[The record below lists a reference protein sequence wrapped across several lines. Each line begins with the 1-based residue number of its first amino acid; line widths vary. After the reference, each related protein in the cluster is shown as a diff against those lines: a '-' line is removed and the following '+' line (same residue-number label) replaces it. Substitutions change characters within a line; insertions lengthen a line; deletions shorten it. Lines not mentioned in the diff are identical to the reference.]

1 MANILILNG
10 AARKNGSTKKL
21 IEAFTDGAKS
31 SGNEVQEFYLQDMNI
46 KGCLGCEHCSKS
58 EKGTL
63 NPCVQNDDMKL
74 INEAFM
80 SADVV
85 VFASPVYFWT
95 ITGTLK
101 TAADRLY
108 AELRS
113 LGYGG
118 FPRKSVLLMTAGGS
132 DYSQAVRWYETFER
146 NLGWKNLGEVL
157 GAGKTRAAYDLGA
170 SIK

>member
-1 MANILILNG
+1 MAKIMILNG
-10 AARKNGSTKKL
+10 AARKNGRTAEL
-21 IEAFTDGAKS
+21 IKAFTDGAKS
-31 SGNEVQEFYLQDMNI
+31 SDNEVQEFYLQDMNI
-46 KGCLGCEHCSKS
+46 KGCLGCEHCSKTL
-58 EKGTL
+58 KGAS
-63 NPCVQNDDMKL
+63 NPCVQNDDMAM

-132 DYSQAVRWYETFER
+132 DYSQAVRWYETFEK
-146 NLGWKNLGEVL
+146 NLGWKNLGKVL
-157 GAGKTRAAYDLGA
+157 GAGKTRAAFELGA

>member
-1 MANILILNG
+1 MSKILILNG
-10 AARKNGSTKKL
+10 AARKNGNTAKL
-21 IEAFTDGAKS
+21 IQAFADGAKS
-31 SGNEVQEFYLQDMNI
+31 SGNEVREFYLQDMNI
-46 KGCLGCEHCSKS
+46 KGCLGCEHCSNAP
-58 EKGTL
+58 KGAS
-63 NPCVQNDDMKL
+63 NPCAQNDDMAM
-74 INEAFM
+74 INEAFIN
-80 SADVV
+80 ADVV

-108 AELRS
+108 SMLRS

-118 FPRKSVLLMTAGGS
+118 FPRKSVLLMVAGGS

-157 GAGKTRAAYDLGA
+157 GAGKTRAAFELGV
-170 SIK
+170 SIR

>member
-1 MANILILNG
+1 MAKILILNG
-10 AARKNGSTKKL
+10 AARKNGNTAKL
-21 IEAFTDGAKS
+21 IQAFTDGAKS
-31 SGNEVQEFYLQDMNI
+31 SDNEVREFYLQDMNI
-46 KGCLGCEHCSKS
+46 KGCLGCEHCSRVPKS
-58 EKGTL
+58 A
-63 NPCVQNDDMKL
+63 NPCVQNDDMAM
-74 INEAFM
+74 INEAFI

-95 ITGTLK
+95 VTGTLK

-132 DYSQAVRWYETFER
+132 DYSQAVRWYETFEK

-157 GAGKTRAAYDLGA
+157 GTGKTKEAYLLGA
-170 SIK
+170 SI

>member
-1 MANILILNG
+1 MAKILILNG
-10 AARKNGSTKKL
+10 AARKNGNTAKL
-21 IEAFTDGAKS
+21 IEAFTDGAKRS
-31 SGNEVQEFYLQDMNI
+31 NNEVQEFYLQNMNI
-46 KGCLGCEHCSKS
+46 NGCLGCEHCSKTGV
-58 EKGTL
+58 GTS
-63 NPCVQNDDMKL
+63 NPCVQNDDMAM
-74 INEAFM
+74 INEAFV

-101 TAADRLY
+101 TVADRLY

-113 LGYGG
+113 LGYGR

-132 DYSQAVRWYETFER
+132 DYSQAVRWYETYER

-157 GAGKTRAAYDLGA
+157 GAGKNHAAFELGA
-170 SIK
+170 SIR